1 MLAKERNRRVILIDM
16 FLLIATNVSQREVSK
31 AVSSFVYE
39 KVNGQLINISK
50 TEEFKK
56 VY

>member
-50 TEEFKK
+50 TEELKK